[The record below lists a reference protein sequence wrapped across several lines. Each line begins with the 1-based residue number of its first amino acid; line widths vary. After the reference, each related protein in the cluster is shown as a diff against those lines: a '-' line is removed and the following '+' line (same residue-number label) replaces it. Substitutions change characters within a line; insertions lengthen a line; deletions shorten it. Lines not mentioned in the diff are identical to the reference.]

1 MSCASR
7 YIFRMLAIGLLAVTA
22 GLAALVWVTQSV
34 RFIQLVLERG
44 LSLAVFLE
52 LTALMLPSFLVVIL
66 PITTFIVVL
75 FVYGRLA
82 ADRELV
88 VLQGAG
94 LSHWRLARPALLAA
108 AIVAG
113 LVLLLQ
119 AWIMPA
125 SHSAFRA
132 WQFEIRNEIAAVLL
146 QEGVFAPI
154 GNDITVYA
162 RIRERDGTLRGILVH
177 DAREASAPA
186 TLLAAEGRL
195 EVTPAGPRVTLRNGV
210 RQQMDLS
217 ADPPRLS
224 VLRFAENSF
233 DLATRPGP
241 QEQRFRDPRER
252 TIGELLHPDPAEPL
266 SPRER
271 RRFLADAHQRLA
283 SPVFTLSLALVA
295 LAAVLPA
302 PFRRHGGLQTAAV
315 AVGVAVGLL
324 AAGLAIGNLAVR
336 DSAFLPLIWAHAL
349 LPGVISAWVL
359 SGAPGLPRAA
369 AR

>member
-1 MSCASR
+1 MSGASR
-7 YIFRMLAIGLLAVTA
+7 YIFRMLAVGLVAVTA
-22 GLAALVWVTQSV
+22 GLSLLVWLTQSL

-75 FVYGRLA
+75 FVYGRLTT
-82 ADRELV
+82 DRELV
-88 VLQGAG
+88 VLHGAG
-94 LSHWRLARPALLAA
+94 LSHWQLARPALLLS
-108 AIVAG
+108 AISAVI
-113 LVLLLQ
+113 VLLLQ

-146 QEGVFAPI
+146 QEGVFAPL
-154 GNDITVYA
+154 GNDLTVYA

-177 DAREASAPA
+177 DARERGAPA
-186 TLLAAEGRL
+186 TILAAEGRL
-195 EVTPAGPRVTLRNGV
+195 DVTPVGPRVTLRDGV

-217 ADPPRLS
+217 SDPPRLS
-224 VLRFAENSF
+224 VLRFAENAL
-233 DLATRPGP
+233 DLAGRSGP

-252 TIGELLHPDPAEPL
+252 TIGELLNPDPAERL
-266 SPRER
+266 SPRDQ

-283 SPVFTLSLALVA
+283 SPFFAVSLALVA
-295 LAAVLPA
+295 TAAVLCA
-302 PFRRHGGLQTAAV
+302 PFRRHGGLRSAAI
-315 AVGVAVGLL
+315 AVGVAVALL

-336 DSAFLPLIWAHAL
+336 DTAFLPLIWAHAV
-349 LPGVISAWVL
+349 LPGVVAAWLL
-359 SGAPGLPRAA
+359 SGAPGLPRPAP
-369 AR
+369 R